1 MDLRDTP
8 EEAKLREEIRGWL
21 ESNWSDG
28 LAQDDWFKILAD
40 SGWAAP
46 LWPEQYGGR
55 GASASEAIIFNQ
67 ERQKIGAD
75 PPPRGIGVPM
85 AGPTIIQHGTEEQK
99 ERFLGP
105 MLRGEEIWCQLF
117 SEPGAG
123 SDLAAIQT
131 RAELKENVW
140 HVSGQKVWTTHAQIA
155 RWGILMARHDPSLP
169 KHAGITYFI
178 CDMQSEGV
186 EIVPLKE
193 MTGEAI
199 FNEVFLNEV
208 EISDD
213 LRVGAVG
220 EGWKVSMTTL
230 ANERMALGLGGLG
243 GSDADGVVD
252 LEEAN
257 AESSLETMGKFI
269 SRGPGALVEMAE
281 RAGALDD
288 PLVRDEL
295 ARVYTMYEVNRFTG
309 YRITSA
315 LMKGQGPGVEA
326 STGKLAYNQLVRA
339 VADFMIQIAGS
350 GAMGAPDGDSD
361 DDRLLRVAERLNL
374 VVPATSIYG
383 GTDQIQRNIISERVL
398 GMPKEPRTDAE
409 MPFSDIKKGG

>member
-1 MDLRDTP
+1 VDLRDTP
-8 EEAKLREEIRGWL
+8 EEAKLRGELRGWL
-21 ESNWSDG
+21 EENWKDG
-28 LAQDDWFKILAD
+28 MAQEDWFKVLAD

-46 LWPEQYGGR
+46 LWPAEYGGR

-67 ERQKIGAD
+67 EREAVGALR
-75 PPPRGIGVPM
+75 PPSGIGVPM
-85 AGPTIIQHGTEEQK
+85 AGPTIIAHGTEEQK
-99 ERFLGP
+99 ERFLKP
-105 MLRGEEIWCQLF
+105 MLRGEETWCQLF

-131 RAELKENVW
+131 RAVQDGDEW
-140 HVSGQKVWTTHAQIA
+140 TITGQKVWTTHAQLA
-155 RWGILMARHDPSLP
+155 KWGILMARHDPSLP

-178 CDMQSEGV
+178 CDMESDGV

-199 FNEVFLNEV
+199 FNEVFLSDV
-208 EISDD
+208 KISDS

-243 GSDADGVVD
+243 GSDDDAPVELLEAD
-252 LEEAN
+252 

-269 SRGPGALVEMAE
+269 ARGPNALIELTK
-281 RAGALDD
+281 RAGVIDD

-295 ARVYTMYEVNRFTG
+295 ARVYTMYEVGRFTG
-309 YRITSA
+309 YRVTTA

-326 STGKLAYNQLVRA
+326 STGKLSYNLLVRA
-339 VADFMIQIAGS
+339 VADYMIKIAGV
-350 GAMGAPDGDSD
+350 GALGAPED
-361 DDRLLRVAERLNL
+361 DKLLKTAERLNL

-409 MPFSDIKKGG
+409 MPFNAVKKGA

>member
-8 EEAKLREEIRGWL
+8 EEARLREEIRGWL
-21 ESNWSDG
+21 ADNYRPGIGQAEWYAV
-28 LAQDDWFKILAD
+28 LAE
-40 SGWAAP
+40 SGWSAP

-67 ERQKIGAD
+67 ERQKIGAE

-85 AGPTIIQHGTEEQK
+85 AGPTIITHGSEQQK

-123 SDLAAIQT
+123 SDLAAIAT
-131 RAELKENVW
+131 RAELKDGTW
-140 HVSGQKVWTTHAQIA
+140 QITGQKVWTTHAQLA
-155 RWGILMARHDPSLP
+155 RWGILMARHDPALP

-178 CDMQSEGV
+178 CDMQAPGV
-186 EIVPLKE
+186 EIVPLRE

-199 FNEVFLNEV
+199 FNEVFLSDV
-208 EISDD
+208 EIPDE

-220 EGWKVSMTTL
+220 EGWKVAMTTL

-243 GSDADGVVD
+243 GADDDAPVD
-252 LEEAN
+252 LAEAD

-269 SRGPGALVEMAE
+269 ARGPRALVELTE
-281 RAGALDD
+281 RAGVIGD

-295 ARVYTMYEVNRFTG
+295 ARIYTMYEVGRFTG
-309 YRITSA
+309 YRVTSA
-315 LMKGQGPGVEA
+315 LMKGQNPGVEA
-326 STGKLAYNQLVRA
+326 STGKLAYNLLVRN
-339 VADFMIQIAGS
+339 VADYMIRIAGL
-350 GAMGAPDGDSD
+350 GALGAPDD
-361 DDRLLRVAERLNL
+361 DKLLKVAERLNL

-398 GMPKEPRTDAE
+398 GMPKEPRSDAE
-409 MPFSDIKKGG
+409 QPFSEIKKGG

>member
-1 MDLRDTP
+1 
-8 EEAKLREEIRGWL
+8 
-21 ESNWSDG
+21 
-28 LAQDDWFKILAD
+28 
-40 SGWAAP
+40 
-46 LWPEQYGGR
+46 
-55 GASASEAIIFNQ
+55 
-67 ERQKIGAD
+67 
-75 PPPRGIGVPM
+75 
-85 AGPTIIQHGTEEQK
+85 
-99 ERFLGP
+99 
-105 MLRGEEIWCQLF
+105 LRGDEVWCQLF

-131 RAELKENVW
+131 RAERDGDEWKIT
-140 HVSGQKVWTTHAQIA
+140 GQKVWTTHAQLA

-178 CDMQSEGV
+178 CDMQAEGV

-193 MTGEAI
+193 MTGEAV
-199 FNEVFLNEV
+199 FNEVFLNDV
-208 EISDD
+208 RISDD
-213 LRVGAVG
+213 LRVGAIG

-243 GSDADGVVD
+243 GSDENAPVD
-252 LEEAN
+252 LEEAD

-269 SRGPGALVEMAE
+269 ARGPRALIELTKRAE
-281 RAGALDD
+281 LLDD
-288 PLVRDEL
+288 PLIRQEL

-309 YRITSA
+309 YRVTTA

-326 STGKLAYNQLVRA
+326 STGKLAYNLLVRA
-339 VADFMIQIAGS
+339 VADYMIRIAGV
-350 GAMGAPDGDSD
+350 GALGAPED
-361 DDRLLRVAERLNL
+361 DKLLKVAERLNL

-409 MPFSDIKKGG
+409 IPFNAVKKGAS

>member
-8 EEAKLREEIRGWL
+8 GEAKLREEIRGWL
-21 ESNWSDG
+21 EANYRPGIS
-28 LAQDDWFKILAD
+28 QPEWFKVLAD

-55 GASASEAIIFNQ
+55 GASPSEAIIFNQ
-67 ERQKIGAD
+67 ERQKIGAE

-85 AGPTIIQHGTEEQK
+85 AGPTIITHGTEEQK

-123 SDLAAIQT
+123 SDLAAIST
-131 RAELKENVW
+131 RAELKGDTW
-140 HVSGQKVWTTHAQIA
+140 HVTGQKVWTTHAQLA
-155 RWGILMARHDPSLP
+155 RWGILMARHDAALP

-178 CDMQSEGV
+178 CDMQAPGV

-193 MTGEAI
+193 MTGEAV
-199 FNEVFLNEV
+199 FNEVFLSDV
-208 EISDD
+208 EIPDD

-243 GSDADGVVD
+243 GGAEDAPID
-252 LEEAN
+252 LEEAD

-269 SRGPGALVEMAE
+269 ARGPRALIELTQ
-281 RAGALDD
+281 RAGVIDD

-309 YRITSA
+309 YRVTSA
-315 LMKGQGPGVEA
+315 LMKGQNPGVEA
-326 STGKLAYNQLVRA
+326 STGKLAYNLLVRA
-339 VADFMIQIAGS
+339 VADYMITIAGV
-350 GAMGAPDGDSD
+350 GALGAPED
-361 DDRLLRVAERLNL
+361 DKLLKVAERLNL

-409 MPFSDIKKGG
+409 QPFSEIKKGG

>member
-8 EEAKLREEIRGWL
+8 GEAELREEIRGWL
-21 ESNWSDG
+21 ETNFDPAISREAWHAL
-28 LAQDDWFKILAD
+28 LAE

-67 ERQKIGAD
+67 ERQRIGAE

-85 AGPTIIQHGTEEQK
+85 AGPTIITHGSEEQK
-99 ERFLGP
+99 ARFLP
-105 MLRGEEIWCQLF
+105 AMLRGEEIWCQLF

-123 SDLAAIQT
+123 SDLAAIAT
-131 RAELKENVW
+131 RAELDGETW
-140 HVSGQKVWTTHAQIA
+140 HITGQKVWTTHAQNA

-178 CDMQSEGV
+178 CDMQAPGV

-193 MTGEAI
+193 MTGEAV
-199 FNEVFLNEV
+199 FNEVFLNDV
-208 EISDD
+208 EIPDE

-220 EGWKVSMTTL
+220 EGWKVAMTTL

-243 GSDADGVVD
+243 GAGSDAPLD
-252 LEEAN
+252 LAEAD
-257 AESSLETMGKFI
+257 AESSLETMAKFI
-269 SRGPGALVEMAE
+269 ARGPQALVELTR
-281 RAGALDD
+281 RAGLIDD
-288 PLVRDEL
+288 AVVREEL

-309 YRITSA
+309 YRVTTA
-315 LMKGQGPGVEA
+315 LMKGRNPGVEA
-326 STGKLAYNQLVRA
+326 STGKLSYNLLVRA
-339 VADFMIQIAGS
+339 VADYMIRIS
-350 GAMGAPDGDSD
+350 GVGALGAPED
-361 DDRLLRVAERLNL
+361 DKLLKVAERLNL
-374 VVPATSIYG
+374 AVPATSIYG

-398 GMPKEPRTDAE
+398 GLPKEPRSDAE
-409 MPFSDIKKGG
+409 LPFSAIKKGG

>member
-8 EEAKLREEIRGWL
+8 AEARLREEIRAWL
-21 ESNWSDG
+21 RDNWREGISREEWWG
-28 LAQDDWFKILAD
+28 VLAD

-67 ERQKIGAD
+67 ERQAIGAE

-85 AGPTIIQHGTEEQK
+85 AGPTIIQHGTDQQK
-99 ERFLGP
+99 ERFLDP
-105 MLRGEEIWCQLF
+105 MLRGTEMWCQLF

-131 RAELKENVW
+131 KAERDGDEWVIN
-140 HVSGQKVWTTHAQIA
+140 GQKVWTTHAQVA
-155 RWGILMARHDPSLP
+155 RWGILIARHDPNLP
-169 KHAGITYFI
+169 KHQGITYFI
-178 CDMQSEGV
+178 CDMQAPGV
-186 EIVPLKE
+186 EVVPLRE

-199 FNEVFLNEV
+199 FNEVFLNDV
-208 EISDD
+208 RISDE
-213 LRVGAVG
+213 LRVGEVG
-220 EGWKVSMTTL
+220 DGWRVAMTTL

-243 GSDADGVVD
+243 GTAAGAPVD
-252 LEEAN
+252 LAEAE

-269 SRGPGALVEMAE
+269 ARGPHALVELTK
-281 RAGALDD
+281 RAGLIDD
-288 PLVRDEL
+288 PLTRQRL
-295 ARVYTMYEVNRFTG
+295 AKVFTMYEVNRFTG
-309 YRITSA
+309 YRITTA

-339 VADFMIQIAGS
+339 VADYLIGIAGV
-350 GAMGAPDGDSD
+350 GAMGAPD
-361 DDRLLRVAERLNL
+361 DDRLLKTAERLNL

-398 GMPKEPRTDAE
+398 GMPKEPRTD
-409 MPFSDIKKGG
+409 SDIPFNQIRKGAA

>member
-8 EEAKLREEIRGWL
+8 TEAKLREEIRGWL
-21 ESNWSDG
+21 EANWQDG
-28 LAQDDWFKILAD
+28 MGQADWFKILAE

-46 LWPEQYGGR
+46 LWPENYGGR
-55 GASASEAIIFNQ
+55 GASASEAIIFNE
-67 ERQKIGAD
+67 ERQKIGAE
-75 PPPRGIGVPM
+75 PPPSGIGVPM
-85 AGPTIIQHGTEEQK
+85 AGPTIIAHGTEEQK

-105 MLRGEEIWCQLF
+105 MLRGEEVWCQLF

-131 RAELKENVW
+131 RAEQNGSEWKIT
-140 HVSGQKVWTTHAQIA
+140 GQKVWTTHAQIA

-193 MTGEAI
+193 MTGEAV
-199 FNEVFLNEV
+199 FNEVFLSDV
-208 EISDD
+208 IISDD
-213 LRVGAVG
+213 LRVGAIG

-230 ANERMALGLGGLG
+230 ANERMALGVGGLG
-243 GSDADGVVD
+243 GGDEDAPVD
-252 LEEAN
+252 LVEAD
-257 AESSLETMGKFI
+257 AESALETMAKFI
-269 SRGPGALVEMAE
+269 ARGPHALVELTKRLGLE
-281 RAGALDD
+281 QD
-288 PLVRDEL
+288 PLVRQQL
-295 ARVYTMYEVNRFTG
+295 AEVFTMYEVNRFTG

-326 STGKLAYNQLVRA
+326 STGKLAYNLLVRA
-339 VADFMIQIAGS
+339 VADYLIYIVGT
-350 GAMGAPDGDSD
+350 GAMGAPDD
-361 DDRLLRVAERLNL
+361 DKILKTAERLNL

-409 MPFSDIKKGG
+409 MPFSQIKKGAA

>member
-8 EEAKLREEIRGWL
+8 GEAKLREEIRGWL
-21 ESNWSDG
+21 EANWQDG
-28 LAQDDWFKILAD
+28 MDQADWFKILAD

-46 LWPEQYGGR
+46 LWPENYGGR

-67 ERQKIGAD
+67 ERQNIGAE

-85 AGPTIIQHGTEEQK
+85 AGPTIIAHGSEEQK

-105 MLRGEEIWCQLF
+105 MLRGEEVWCQLF

-131 RAELKENVW
+131 RADQNGSEWKIN
-140 HVSGQKVWTTHAQIA
+140 GQKVWTTHAQIA

-193 MTGEAI
+193 MTGEAV
-199 FNEVFLNEV
+199 FNEVFLSDV
-208 EISDD
+208 IISDD
-213 LRVGAVG
+213 LRVGAIG

-230 ANERMALGLGGLG
+230 ANERMALGVGGLG
-243 GSDADGVVD
+243 GGDEDAPVD
-252 LEEAN
+252 LVEAD
-257 AESSLETMGKFI
+257 AESALETMGKFI
-269 SRGPGALVEMAE
+269 ARGPHALVELTKRM
-281 RAGALDD
+281 GLDKD
-288 PLVRDEL
+288 PLVRQQL
-295 ARVYTMYEVNRFTG
+295 AEVFTMYEVNRFTG

-326 STGKLAYNQLVRA
+326 STGKLAYNLLVRA
-339 VADFMIQIAGS
+339 VADYMIVISGT
-350 GAMGAPDGDSD
+350 GAMGAPDD
-361 DDRLLRVAERLNL
+361 DKILKTAERLNL

-409 MPFSDIKKGG
+409 QPFSSIKKGG

>member
-1 MDLRDTP
+1 MFDMDLRDTP
-8 EEAKLREEIRGWL
+8 AEAALREEIRGWL
-21 ESNWSDG
+21 AANHREGISQEAWFET
-28 LAQDDWFKILAD
+28 LAE

-46 LWPEQYGGR
+46 LWPERYGGR

-67 ERQKIGAD
+67 ERQKIGAA

-85 AGPTIIQHGTEEQK
+85 AGPTIIAHGTEEQK
-99 ERFLGP
+99 ARFLPP
-105 MLRGEEIWCQLF
+105 MLRGEEVWCQLF

-131 RAELKENVW
+131 RAELDGDTWRVT
-140 HVSGQKVWTTHAQIA
+140 GQKVWTTHAQLA
-155 RWGILMARHDPSLP
+155 RWGILMARHDPALP

-178 CDMQSEGV
+178 CDMQAPGV

-199 FNEVFLNEV
+199 FNEVFLSDV

-230 ANERMALGLGGLG
+230 ANERMALGLGGMG
-243 GSDADGVVD
+243 GASEATEIDLAEAD
-252 LEEAN
+252 

-269 SRGPGALVEMAE
+269 ARGPKALVALTE
-281 RAGALDD
+281 RAGLQND
-288 PLVRDEL
+288 PLIRDEL

-309 YRITSA
+309 YRVTSA

-326 STGKLAYNQLVRA
+326 STGKLSYNLLVRA
-339 VADFMIQIAGS
+339 VADFLIRIAGA
-350 GAMGAPDGDSD
+350 GALGAPDD
-361 DDRLLRVAERLNL
+361 DKLLKTAERLNL

-398 GMPKEPRTDAE
+398 GMPKEPRGDAE
-409 MPFSDIKKGG
+409 IPFSEIKKGG

>member
-8 EEAKLREEIRGWL
+8 GEAKLREEIRGWL
-21 ESNWSDG
+21 EANHTPGISRE
-28 LAQDDWFKILAD
+28 DWYKVLAD

-46 LWPEQYGGR
+46 LWPERYGGR

-67 ERQKIGAD
+67 ERARIGAE

-85 AGPTIIQHGTEEQK
+85 AGPTIITHGTEEQK
-99 ERFLGP
+99 ERFLAP

-131 RAELKENVW
+131 RAELQGETW
-140 HVSGQKVWTTHAQIA
+140 HVTGQKVWTTHAQLA
-155 RWGILMARHDPSLP
+155 RWGILMARHDASLP

-178 CDMQSEGV
+178 CDMQAPGV

-193 MTGEAI
+193 MTGEAV
-199 FNEVFLNEV
+199 FNEVFLSDV
-208 EISDD
+208 EIPDD

-243 GSDADGVVD
+243 GSSDDAEID
-252 LEEAN
+252 LAEAD

-269 SRGPGALVEMAE
+269 ARGPRALIELTE
-281 RAGALDD
+281 RAGVLDD
-288 PLVRDEL
+288 PLIRDEL

-309 YRITSA
+309 YRVTSA
-315 LMKGQGPGVEA
+315 LMKGQNPGVEA
-326 STGKLAYNQLVRA
+326 STGKLSYNLLVRA
-339 VADFMIQIAGS
+339 VADYMIRIAGV
-350 GAMGAPDGDSD
+350 GALGAPDD
-361 DDRLLRVAERLNL
+361 DKLLKVAERLNL

-409 MPFSDIKKGG
+409 QPFSEIKKGG

>member
-8 EEAKLREEIRGWL
+8 GEAKTREEVRGWL
-21 ESNWSDG
+21 EANWRDG
-28 LAQDDWFKILAD
+28 MDQQEWFRILAD

-46 LWPEQYGGR
+46 LWPAEYGGR

-67 ERQKIGAD
+67 ERQAIGAD

-99 ERFLGP
+99 ERFLAP
-105 MLRGEEIWCQLF
+105 MLRGEEVWCQLF

-131 RAELKENVW
+131 RAEQDGSVW
-140 HVSGQKVWTTHAQIA
+140 RVTGQKVWTTHAQLA

-178 CDMQSEGV
+178 CDMQAEGV

-193 MTGEAI
+193 MTGEAV
-199 FNEVFLNEV
+199 FNEVFLNDV

-243 GSDADGVVD
+243 GSGADDPVD
-252 LEEAN
+252 LAEAD

-269 SRGPGALVEMAE
+269 ARGPRALVELAE
-281 RAGALDD
+281 RAGVIDD
-288 PLVRDEL
+288 PLIRDEL
-295 ARVYTMYEVNRFTG
+295 ARVYTQYEVNRFTG
-309 YRITSA
+309 LRITSA
-315 LMKGQGPGVEA
+315 LMQGKGPGVEA

-339 VADFMIQIAGS
+339 VADLLIRIAGT
-350 GAMGAPDGDSD
+350 GAMGAPDD
-361 DDRLLRVAERLNL
+361 DKLLKVAERLNL

-398 GMPKEPRTDAE
+398 GMPKEPRSDAE
-409 MPFSDIKKGG
+409 IPFNEIKKGG

>member
-8 EEAKLREEIRGWL
+8 KEAELREQICGWL
-21 ESNWSDG
+21 DANWRANIAEDE
-28 LAQDDWFKILAD
+28 WFSVLAD
-40 SGWAAP
+40 SGWSAP

-67 ERQKIGAD
+67 ERQKIGAE

-105 MLRGEEIWCQLF
+105 MLRGEEVWCQLF

-131 RAELKENVW
+131 RAIRDGDTW
-140 HVSGQKVWTTHAQIA
+140 RISGQKVWTTHAQLA
-155 RWGILMARHDPSLP
+155 RWGILMARHDSALP

-178 CDMQSEGV
+178 CDMQAEGV

-199 FNEVFLNEV
+199 FNEVFLNDV

-220 EGWKVSMTTL
+220 EGWKVAMTTL
-230 ANERMALGLGGLG
+230 ANERMALGLGSIGANQA
-243 GSDADGVVD
+243 DAPVD
-252 LEEAN
+252 LEEAD
-257 AESSLETMGKFI
+257 AESSLETMAKFVA
-269 SRGPGALVEMAE
+269 RGPRALIELTE
-281 RAGALDD
+281 RAGAIDD
-288 PLVRDEL
+288 PRVRDEL

-309 YRITSA
+309 YRVMTA
-315 LMKGQGPGVEA
+315 LMKGRGPGVEA

-339 VADFMIQIAGS
+339 VADYLIMVAGS
-350 GAMGAPDGDSD
+350 GAMGAPDGDSEMAK
-361 DDRLLRVAERLNL
+361 LLRVAERLNL

-409 MPFSDIKKGG
+409 MPFSEIKKGG

>member
-8 EEAKLREEIRGWL
+8 GEAKLREEIRGWL
-21 ESNWSDG
+21 EANYEPGISQSDWYKV
-28 LAQDDWFKILAD
+28 LAE

-67 ERQKIGAD
+67 ERQKIGAE
-75 PPPRGIGVPM
+75 PPPTGIGVPM
-85 AGPTIIQHGTEEQK
+85 AGPTIIAHGTEEQK

-105 MLRGEEIWCQLF
+105 MLRGEEVWCQLF

-131 RAELKENVW
+131 RAELKGDTW
-140 HVSGQKVWTTHAQIA
+140 HVSGQKVWTTHAQLA

-178 CDMQSEGV
+178 MDMQAEGV

-193 MTGEAI
+193 MTGEAV
-199 FNEVFLNEV
+199 FNEVFMDDV
-208 EISDD
+208 EIPDD
-213 LRVGAVG
+213 LRVGALG

-243 GSDADGVVD
+243 GSDEDAEIK
-252 LEEAN
+252 LEEAD

-269 SRGPGALVEMAE
+269 RRGPRALIELAE
-281 RAGALDD
+281 RAGAIND
-288 PLVRDEL
+288 PLIRDEL

-309 YRITSA
+309 YRITTA
-315 LMKGQGPGVEA
+315 LMKGRGPGVEA
-326 STGKLAYNQLVRA
+326 STGKLSYNLLVRA
-339 VADFMIQIAGS
+339 VADLMIRIAGV
-350 GAMGAPDGDSD
+350 GALGAPDD
-361 DDRLLRVAERLNL
+361 DKLLKVAERLNL

-409 MPFSDIKKGG
+409 QPFSEIKKGG

>member
-8 EEAKLREEIRGWL
+8 GEAKLREEIRGWL
-21 ESNWSDG
+21 EENYKPGMATADWYKV
-28 LAQDDWFKILAD
+28 LAET
-40 SGWAAP
+40 GWAAP

-67 ERQKIGAD
+67 ERQKIGAE
-75 PPPRGIGVPM
+75 PPPTGIGVPM
-85 AGPTIIQHGTEEQK
+85 AGPTIIAHGSEEQK

-105 MLRGEEIWCQLF
+105 MLRGEEVWCQLF

-131 RAELKENVW
+131 RAEARGDTW
-140 HVSGQKVWTTHAQIA
+140 HVTGQKVWTTHAQLA
-155 RWGILMARHDPSLP
+155 QWGILMARHDPALP

-178 CDMQSEGV
+178 VDMKAPGV

-193 MTGEAI
+193 MTGEAV
-199 FNEVFLNEV
+199 FNEVFLSDV
-208 EISDD
+208 EIPDD
-213 LRVGAVG
+213 LRVGQVG

-243 GSDADGVVD
+243 GSDETEIT
-252 LEEAN
+252 LEEAD

-269 SRGPGALVEMAE
+269 RRGPKALIELTE
-281 RAGALDD
+281 RAGVIED

-309 YRITSA
+309 YRITTA

-326 STGKLAYNQLVRA
+326 STGKLSYNLLVRA
-339 VADFMIQIAGS
+339 VADYMIKIAGV
-350 GAMGAPDGDSD
+350 GALGAPED
-361 DDRLLRVAERLNL
+361 DKLMKVAERLNL

-409 MPFSDIKKGG
+409 MPFADIKKGG

>member
-8 EEAKLREEIRGWL
+8 GEAKLREEIRGWL
-21 ESNWSDG
+21 EANHKPG
-28 LAQDDWFKILAD
+28 ITREDWYKVLAD

-67 ERQKIGAD
+67 ERQNIGAE
-75 PPPRGIGVPM
+75 PPPTGIGVPM
-85 AGPTIIQHGTEEQK
+85 AGPTIIAHGTEEQK
-99 ERFLGP
+99 ARFLGP
-105 MLRGEEIWCQLF
+105 MLRGEEVWCQLF

-131 RAELKENVW
+131 RAELKGDTW
-140 HVSGQKVWTTHAQIA
+140 HVTGQKVWTTHAQLA
-155 RWGILMARHDPSLP
+155 RWGILMARHDPALP

-178 CDMQSEGV
+178 MDMQAPGV

-193 MTGEAI
+193 MTGEAV
-199 FNEVFLNEV
+199 FNEVFMSDV
-208 EISDD
+208 EIPDE
-213 LRVGAVG
+213 LRVGQVG

-230 ANERMALGLGGLG
+230 ANERMALGVGGLG
-243 GSDADGVVD
+243 STDEDAEVN
-252 LEEAN
+252 LEEAD

-269 SRGPGALVEMAE
+269 RRGPRALIELAE
-281 RAGALDD
+281 RTGAIND
-288 PLVRDEL
+288 PLIRDEL
-295 ARVYTMYEVNRFTG
+295 ARVYTMYEVSRFTG
-309 YRITSA
+309 YRVTTA
-315 LMKGQGPGVEA
+315 LMKGRGPGVEA
-326 STGKLAYNQLVRA
+326 STGKLSYNLLVRA
-339 VADFMIQIAGS
+339 VADLMIKIAGT
-350 GAMGAPDGDSD
+350 GALGAPED
-361 DDRLLRVAERLNL
+361 DKILKVAERLNL

-409 MPFSDIKKGG
+409 QPFSEIRKGG

>member
-8 EEAKLREEIRGWL
+8 QEAKLRTEIHGWL
-21 ESNWSDG
+21 ADNWRDG
-28 LAQDDWFKILAD
+28 MSQTDWWAVLAE

-67 ERQKIGAD
+67 ELQAIGAE

-85 AGPTIIQHGTEEQK
+85 AGPTIIAHGTEEQK
-99 ERFLGP
+99 QRFLGP
-105 MLRGEEIWCQLF
+105 MLRGEETWCQLF

-131 RAELKENVW
+131 KAERDGDEWVIN
-140 HVSGQKVWTTHAQIA
+140 GQKVWTTHAQIA

-178 CDMQSEGV
+178 CDMKSGGV

-199 FNEVFLNEV
+199 FNEVFLSDV
-208 EISDD
+208 RISDD
-213 LRVGAVG
+213 LRVGEVG
-220 EGWKVSMTTL
+220 AGWKVSMTTL
-230 ANERMALGLGGLG
+230 ANERMALGFGGLG
-243 GSDADGVVD
+243 STEAGAEVD
-252 LEEAN
+252 LAEAD

-269 SRGPGALVEMAE
+269 ARGPQALVELTK
-281 RAGALDD
+281 RAGLADD
-288 PLVRDEL
+288 PLVRQQL
-295 ARVYTMYEVNRFTG
+295 AKVYTQYEVNRFTG

-339 VADFMIQIAGS
+339 VADYLIKIAGV
-350 GAMGAPDGDSD
+350 GALGAPDD
-361 DDRLLRVAERLNL
+361 DKLLKTAERLNL
-374 VVPATSIYG
+374 AVPATSIYG

-398 GMPKEPRTDAE
+398 GMPKEARSDAE
-409 MPFSDIKKGG
+409 IPFNEIRKGAV

>member
-8 EEAKLREEIRGWL
+8 GEAKLREEIRTWL
-21 ESNWSDG
+21 AENYSAG
-28 LAQDDWFKILAD
+28 MAQADWYRVLAD
-40 SGWAAP
+40 SGWSAP
-46 LWPEQYGGR
+46 LWPEAYGGR

-67 ERQKIGAD
+67 ERQRIGAE

-85 AGPTIIQHGTEEQK
+85 AGPTIITHGTEEQK
-99 ERFLGP
+99 ARFLGP
-105 MLRGEEIWCQLF
+105 MLRGEETWCQLF

-131 RAELKENVW
+131 RAELKGETW
-140 HVSGQKVWTTHAQIA
+140 HVTGQKVWTTHAQLA
-155 RWGILMARHDPSLP
+155 RWGILMARHDTSLP

-178 CDMQSEGV
+178 CDMQAPGV

-199 FNEVFLNEV
+199 FNEVFLTDV
-208 EISDD
+208 EIPDE

-243 GSDADGVVD
+243 GAAADAPVD
-252 LEEAN
+252 LVEAD

-269 SRGPGALVEMAE
+269 ARGPRALLELTE
-281 RAGALDD
+281 RAGVIND
-288 PLVRDEL
+288 PVVRDEL

-309 YRITSA
+309 LRVTSA
-315 LMKGQGPGVEA
+315 LMKGENPGVEA
-326 STGKLAYNQLVRA
+326 STGKLAYNLLVRA
-339 VADFMIQIAGS
+339 VADYMIRIAGL
-350 GAMGAPDGDSD
+350 GALGAPDD
-361 DDRLLRVAERLNL
+361 DKLLKVAERLNL

-409 MPFSDIKKGG
+409 QPFSEIRKGG